1 MAIQQILVPQ
11 FSAPELLGEPGAAEL
26 AIFLSADIPSNLFQ
40 LSWLENY
47 GIDSPRG
54 ADAFIFVGVRT
65 PHGKLAA
72 VMLLVGQSLAL
83 IHSQEDGAAEA
94 IGRWCRDRGFQLDH
108 IVSARHGVEVFW
120 RAYAAE
126 REILGNADSQAPVP
140 RTFAQLRA
148 HSHRAQTLYML
159 ERARWHDAQAQRDP
173 AAPAIHPRPA
183 RLDEIDAVFLASARM
198 HREETHIDPLAD
210 DPEGFRRHVAHRIST
225 GRCYVHFDAHHRLL
239 FKAELSALS
248 GFGAQIS
255 GVYTDPI
262 CRRKGIATAAL
273 FDICGQLF
281 EGGARRI
288 TLYVNDDNEAAH
300 RVYRKVGFELH
311 APYQTIFV

>member
-11 FSAPELLGEPGAAEL
+11 FSTPELLGEPGAAEL

-148 HSHRAQTLYML
+148 HSHRAQTRYML

-173 AAPAIHPRPA
+173 AAPAIHPRPPALTRSTRASSPA
-183 RLDEIDAVFLASARM
+183 RAFTAGRPTSTRSPTIPRGFAATSPTGSAPGPV
-198 HREETHIDPLAD
+198 TCILTPT
-210 DPEGFRRHVAHRIST
+210 P
-225 GRCYVHFDAHHRLL
+225 
-239 FKAELSALS
+239 ALS
-248 GFGAQIS
+248 LKP
-255 GVYTDPI
+255 D
-262 CRRKGIATAAL
+262 
-273 FDICGQLF
+273 
-281 EGGARRI
+281 
-288 TLYVNDDNEAAH
+288 
-300 RVYRKVGFELH
+300 
-311 APYQTIFV
+311 

>member
-1 MAIQQILVPQ
+1 MAIQQILAPQ

-54 ADAFIFVGVRT
+54 AEAFIFVGVRT
-65 PHGKLAA
+65 LRGKLAA
-72 VMLLVGQSLAL
+72 VLLLVGQSLAL
-83 IHSQEDGAAEA
+83 VHSQQDGAAEA
-94 IGRWCRDRGFQLDH
+94 LGRWCRDQGFHLDH
-108 IVSARHGVEVFW
+108 IVSARHGVELFW

-126 REILGNADSQAPVP
+126 RDVRGAADA
-140 RTFAQLRA
+140 
-148 HSHRAQTLYML
+148 
-159 ERARWHDAQAQRDP
+159 P
-173 AAPAIHPRPA
+173 AAPARRVAQLQPHAQRNQTLYLLERAGWQAALARRAPGAPQISPRPA
-183 RLDEIDAVFLASARM
+183 RLDELDAVFLASARM
-198 HREETHIDPLAD
+198 HREETQIDPLAD
-210 DPEGFRRHVAHRIST
+210 DPDGFRRHVAHRIST
-225 GRCYVHFDAHHRLL
+225 GRCYVYFDAHHRLL

-248 GFGAQIS
+248 RFGAQIS

-262 CRRKGIATAAL
+262 CRRKGVATAAL

-281 EGGARRI
+281 EGGTRRI
-288 TLYVNDDNEAAH
+288 TLYVNDDNEVAH
-300 RVYRKVGFELH
+300 RVYRKVGFEFH